1 MDLGETVGKILIF
14 CNVPQHREVLGEKHV
29 DDSCT
34 QVVEELDASEVF
46 GFVVVLG
53 VRSPGLV
60 GPKRRNT
67 RASFGSS
74 KEAMEQQAEEDA
86 ALGWALAC

>member
-1 MDLGETVGKILIF
+1 MD
-14 CNVPQHREVLGEKHV
+14 
-29 DDSCT
+29 
-34 QVVEELDASEVF
+34 
-46 GFVVVLG
+46 VVVLG

-86 ALGWALAC
+86 ALGWPMVEVNSDGDGPPESVPARNGKGGGGHSDLDEVGARLRSRG

>member
-1 MDLGETVGKILIF
+1 MD
-14 CNVPQHREVLGEKHV
+14 
-29 DDSCT
+29 
-34 QVVEELDASEVF
+34 
-46 GFVVVLG
+46 VVVLG

-74 KEAMEQQAEEDA
+74 KEAMEQHAEEDA
-86 ALGWALAC
+86 ALGWPVVEVNSDGDGPPESVPARDRKSTRLNSSH